1 VRPVRHQSDGVL
13 TTRALPTWTAS
24 PPISRA
30 LRRTPRFT
38 AGDADL
44 LESWES
50 RCLDRAARDG
60 LPTAPDLALA
70 RENSQETTDSG
81 RRSMRAAVAS

>member
-1 VRPVRHQSDGVL
+1 M
-13 TTRALPTWTAS
+13 TAHV
-24 PPISRA
+24 
-30 LRRTPRFT
+30 
-38 AGDADL
+38 
-44 LESWES
+44 
-50 RCLDRAARDG
+50 DG